1 MRRGEY
7 IESAAGEILLVDPP
21 FQIRAAVLDHRT
33 PLPAYVLEPST
44 EIKVRKERLATSGLR
59 PGPWLTEL
67 KRAIVE
73 REDHLLLKLPGG
85 IGRRAPD
92 SVSLLAALRIRSRAG
107 VPRSASS
114 LLTSGR
120 APREIGARP

>member
-85 IGRRAPD
+85 IGHRA
-92 SVSLLAALRIRSRAG
+92 SGIGHR
-107 VPRSASS
+107 ASS
-114 LLTSGR
+114 
-120 APREIGARP
+120 A